1 MARERLLIGISGGS
15 GPILGIRLL
24 QALRQLSA
32 AELHLV
38 ITPAAVRTL
47 QIETPDWRLDAVKA
61 LAHVVHDIR
70 DVAAAPAS
78 GTWRCAGMVV
88 IPASMHTCAAIA
100 HSLADNLL
108 VRAAD
113 VCLKERRRLILVPRE
128 TPLHLGHL
136 RTLTTLAELGASIV
150 PPMPGFYTR
159 PATVDDIIAQVV
171 GKVLDQ
177 LGIEHDVAPRWQ
189 GPADSGA

>member
-1 MARERLLIGISGGS
+1 MARERWLVGISGGS
-15 GPILGIRLL
+15 GPIMGIRLL
-24 QALRQLSA
+24 QALRQYSSG
-32 AELHLV
+32 EVHLV

-47 QIETPDWRLDAVKA
+47 QVEAVEWRLDAVKA
-61 LAHVVHDIR
+61 LAHVVHDFK

-78 GTWRCAGMVV
+78 GTWKAAGMAVV
-88 IPASMHTCAAIA
+88 PASMHACAAIA

-113 VCLKERRRLILVPRE
+113 VCLKERRRLVIVPRE

-136 RTLTTLAELGASIV
+136 RTLATLAELGASIV

-159 PATVDDIIAQVV
+159 PKTIDDVINQIV

-177 LGIEHDVAPRWQ
+177 LGIDHDVAPRWE
-189 GPADSGA
+189 GPPDNGG

>member
-1 MARERLLIGISGGS
+1 M
-15 GPILGIRLL
+15 GIRLL
-24 QALRQLSA
+24 QALRQYSSG
-32 AELHLV
+32 EVHLV

-47 QIETPDWRLDAVKA
+47 QVEAVEWRLDAVKA
-61 LAHVVHDIR
+61 LAHVVHDFK

-78 GTWRCAGMVV
+78 GTWKAAGMAVV
-88 IPASMHTCAAIA
+88 PASMHTCAAIA

-113 VCLKERRRLILVPRE
+113 VCLKERRRLVIVPRE

-136 RTLTTLAELGASIV
+136 RTLATWAELGASIV

-159 PATVDDIIAQVV
+159 PKTIDDVINQIV

-177 LGIEHDVAPRWQ
+177 LGIDHDVAPRWE
-189 GPADSGA
+189 GPPDNGG

>member
-1 MARERLLIGISGGS
+1 MARDRWIVGISGGS
-15 GPILGIRLL
+15 GPVMGIRLL
-24 QALRQLSA
+24 QALRQYSSG
-32 AELHLV
+32 EVHLV
-38 ITPAAVRTL
+38 VTPSAVRTL
-47 QIETPDWRLDAVKA
+47 QIEAPEWSLDSLKA
-61 LAHVVHDIR
+61 LAHVVHDFK

-78 GTWRCAGMVV
+78 GTWKAQGMAV

-113 VCLKERRRLILVPRE
+113 VCLKERRRLVIVPRE

-136 RTLTTLAELGASIV
+136 RTLVTLAELGASIV

-159 PATVDDIIAQVV
+159 PKTIDDVINQVV

-177 LGIEHDVAPRWQ
+177 LGIDHDIAPRWE
-189 GPADSGA
+189 GPQTHGG